1 MPNTAST
8 ILDRLS
14 DFYTPEE
21 KRLWLHASHPML
33 DGERAINLINASRTQ
48 EVLAVI
54 ESLDTG
60 AFT

>member
-1 MPNTAST
+1 MPDAIRT

-21 KRLWLHASHPML
+21 KRHWLHRSHPML
-33 DGERAINLINASRTQ
+33 AGRSAVECINTGRAQ

-60 AFT
+60 AFL

>member
-14 DFYTPEE
+14 DFYTPDET
-21 KRLWLHASHPML
+21 RLWLHGSHPML
-33 DGERAINLINASRTQ
+33 AGRRAIDLVNTGHTQ

-60 AFT
+60 AFL